1 MGGRST
7 LCTVSIEKHKLFHE
21 IYSLH
26 FPIRGQE
33 DIFALYLCGQIIKS
47 QKLSRGTW
55 RGWSQTK
62 MALRSLP
69 WLLAGETLFPRWWWG
84 HKIYSSETSCVLYL
98 TFLSF
103 LLSQHYPSL
112 FSHSLQPPFSL
123 LSTLPLFFLFSTLPL
138 FLSSLPFSCPF
149 SLSFFNNCLLL
160 PTILGPTLGTTLLFT
175 NGFLVPYSFLIFH
188 CFNRN
193 FKDLLWFQLPNLKK
207 NKSNLFILIQKTFIQ
222 LL

>member
-149 SLSFFNNCLLL
+149 SLSFFQQLFIIAYHTWSHAWHNFIIYKWFLSPLFF
-160 PTILGPTLGTTLLFT
+160 PYFLLF
-175 NGFLVPYSFLIFH
+175 
-188 CFNRN
+188 
-193 FKDLLWFQLPNLKK
+193 Q
-207 NKSNLFILIQKTFIQ
+207 QKF
-222 LL
+222 